1 MSPEPSWRYS
11 VDRCGIYGS
20 RCWPNV
26 LISLLSN
33 AGCSRPGHMRT
44 DRQST
49 QLRPAATGHNR
60 SSRACIQG
68 SSCCDIPLTGKIRLL
83 VDVRL
88 SRCGS
93 QFCRATI
100 CIRWRPDI
108 LHRAFEPSQVQH
120 TSVLSIVAC
129 LWSLCLII
137 IPRGLGGP
145 HAMQMGRTN
154 GEAKQYQ
161 GCMTSAA
168 PDAAV
173 LKPP

>member
-1 MSPEPSWRYS
+1 MQICIQAASERRYHGLCHLGILSRICDPYKAVVTLHPYKTQIQPHITDARSLMSPEPSWRSS

-108 LHRAFEPSQVQH
+108 LHRAF
-120 TSVLSIVAC
+120 
-129 LWSLCLII
+129 
-137 IPRGLGGP
+137 
-145 HAMQMGRTN
+145 
-154 GEAKQYQ
+154 
-161 GCMTSAA
+161 
-168 PDAAV
+168 
-173 LKPP
+173 